1 MDKSILKVSG
11 VVAIVLGI
19 ICSLTIVGLIVGV
32 PMIIGGMKINDL
44 SKLTEEEIYNNRE
57 TILIWSIVFLF
68 ICQIS
73 GILGIIYYLS
83 ISNLSFNF
91 NGNKNNSD
99 KYDELEKLN
108 KLYKDKVLTKEE
120 YEMEKSRILNKQ

>member
-32 PMIIGGMKINDL
+32 PMIIGGMKFNDL
-44 SKLTEEEIYNNRE
+44 SKSSDEEISKNKD

-68 ICQIS
+68 ICQLS
-73 GILGIIYYLS
+73 GILGLVFYFS
-83 ISNLSFNF
+83 ISNFSFSFNS
-91 NGNKNNSD
+91 NNSD

-120 YEMEKSRILNKQ
+120 YEMEKSRILNK

>member
-19 ICSLTIVGLIVGV
+19 ICSLTIVGAIIGV
-32 PMIIGGMKINDL
+32 PMIIGGVKLNDL
-44 SKLTEEEIYNNRE
+44 SKLSDEDIAKNKE
-57 TILIWSIVFLF
+57 TILIWSIIFLF

-73 GILGIIYYLS
+73 GILGIIYYIS
-83 ISNLSFNF
+83 ISNFSFDFKSNTT
-91 NGNKNNSD
+91 

-120 YEMEKSRILNKQ
+120 YESEKARILNN

>member
-11 VVAIVLGI
+11 IVAIVLGI
-19 ICSLTIVGLIVGV
+19 ICSLTIIGAIIGV
-32 PMIIGGMKINDL
+32 PMIIGGIKLNDL
-44 SKLTEEEIYNNRE
+44 SKLSDEDIAKNKE
-57 TILIWSIVFLF
+57 TILIWSIIFLF

-73 GILGIIYYLS
+73 GILGIIYYIS
-83 ISNLSFNF
+83 ISNFSFDF
-91 NGNKNNSD
+91 KSNSN

-120 YEMEKSRILNKQ
+120 YEVEKSRILNN

>member
-19 ICSLTIVGLIVGV
+19 ICSLTIVGAIIGV
-32 PMIIGGMKINDL
+32 PMIIGGVKLNDL
-44 SKLTEEEIYNNRE
+44 SKLSDEDIAKNKE
-57 TILIWSIVFLF
+57 TILIWSIIFLF

-73 GILGIIYYLS
+73 GILGIIYYIS
-83 ISNLSFNF
+83 ISNFSFDFKSNTT
-91 NGNKNNSD
+91 

-120 YEMEKSRILNKQ
+120 YEAEKARILNN

>member
-1 MDKSILKVSG
+1 MDKTILKISG
-11 VVAIVLGI
+11 IVAIVFGI
-19 ICSLTIVGLIVGV
+19 ILSVTIIGLIAGV
-32 PMIIGGMKINDL
+32 PMIIGGMKFNEL
-44 SKLTEEEIYNNRE
+44 SKSTEEEICKNKD

-68 ICQIS
+68 ICQLS
-73 GILGIIYYLS
+73 GILGLIFYFS
-83 ISNLSFNF
+83 MSNFSFSFNS
-91 NGNKNNSD
+91 NNSD